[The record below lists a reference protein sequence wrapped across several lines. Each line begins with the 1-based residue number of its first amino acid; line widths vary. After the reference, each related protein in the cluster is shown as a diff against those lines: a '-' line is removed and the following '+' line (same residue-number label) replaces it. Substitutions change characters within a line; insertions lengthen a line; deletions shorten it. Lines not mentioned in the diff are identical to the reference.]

1 MNEHHFLEMAIIM
14 ILSGMLS
21 TMNIWAYK
29 LTHIRFSLNDAYM
42 ISLMTGWMLFFMGIY
57 YGSMKYTFIGLVT
70 IILSISTI
78 RNQWFVSYDQYI
90 RGMIPHHSM
99 ALTMS
104 KPHLNVPFAKTIYL
118 NQLHEINDM
127 TRKDVL

>member
-21 TMNIWAYK
+21 TMNVWAYK
-29 LTHIRFSLNDAYM
+29 FSHIRFSLNDVYM

-57 YGSMKYTFIGLVT
+57 YSSMKYTIIGFT
-70 IILSISTI
+70 ITGLTIVAI
-78 RNQWFVSYDQYI
+78 RNQWFISYDQYI

-104 KPHLNVPFAKTIYL
+104 KPHLNIPFAKTIYL
-118 NQLHEINDM
+118 TQLHEIDDM
-127 TRKDVL
+127 TRRDVP